1 MIKLT
6 EITDSSFYFYHGY
19 IIRIHN
25 DSLYANLYQLHTG
38 VGLGS
43 IKDRS
48 KQLQYCMNR
57 VDELKQ
63 EQADEEACQKELDS
77 FIKDVQPYIEAIQ
90 KEIAKRNNN
99 ND

>member
-6 EITDSSFYFYHGY
+6 EITDSTFYFYHGY
-19 IIRIHN
+19 IIRVYN
-25 DSLYANLYQLHTG
+25 NEPYANLYQLHTG

-57 VDELKQ
+57 VDELHQ
-63 EQADEEACQKELDS
+63 EQADEDDTQELMNT
-77 FIKDVQPYIEAIQ
+77 FIKPYIEAMK
-90 KEIAKRNNN
+90 KEVAKRNNN

>member
-6 EITDSSFYFYHGY
+6 EITDSTFYFYHGY
-19 IIRIHN
+19 IIRIVN
-25 DSLYANLYQLHTG
+25 NEPYANLYQLHIG

-57 VDELKQ
+57 VDELYQ
-63 EQADEEACQKELDS
+63 EQADEDDTQELMNT
-77 FIKDVQPYIEAIQ
+77 FIKPYIEVMK